1 MREQVVDVFLFILL
15 YLLAKEVVI
24 EVEER
29 KISLI
34 NFLFLEIQTS
44 SHW

>member
-34 NFLFLEIQTS
+34 NFFF
-44 SHW
+44 